1 MPRKPKGQGKPIA
14 KTSARMSRKAAL
26 TPAQLEQL
34 DAYWRASNYLSACQL
49 YLLDN
54 PLLKQPLQPEHIKK
68 KIVGHWGT
76 VPGQNF
82 IYTHLNRII
91 TKWKDQLETQYLYIS
106 QATSGYGRAYIC
118 SPCTAGTAKGVQR
131 NVQAARFYMWYAF
144 ENMEVIARAPHAYLP
159 ILLSDKL
166 PAERA
171 LALRFGLELLEQSD
185 MVFVCGKLLS
195 TGMKGEIIRAAEL
208 SIPIIVYDAEL
219 YLKVR
224 KLVTRYGGDKAQVKL
239 HNEPCYLSLTAEEIL
254 A

>member
-1 MPRKPKGQGKPIA
+1 MYYFFISYNMDMKKLKINIFIFIIVFCIFLSFYFIYIIN
-14 KTSARMSRKAAL
+14 KKAI
-26 TPAQLEQL
+26 PVF
-34 DAYWRASNYLSACQL
+34 SNYV
-49 YLLDN
+49 
-54 PLLKQPLQPEHIKK
+54 E
-68 KIVGHWGT
+68 T
-76 VPGQNF
+76 
-82 IYTHLNRII
+82 I

-195 TGMKGEIIRAAEL
+195 TGMKGEIARAVEL

>member
-1 MPRKPKGQGKPIA
+1 MGTTMEKQ
-14 KTSARMSRKAAL
+14 M
-26 TPAQLEQL
+26 
-34 DAYWRASNYLSACQL
+34 
-49 YLLDN
+49 DN
-54 PLLKQPLQPEHIKK
+54 EAIS
-68 KIVGHWGT
+68 
-76 VPGQNF
+76 
-82 IYTHLNRII
+82 RII

-195 TGMKGEIIRAAEL
+195 TGMKGEIARAVEL

-239 HNEPCYLSLTAEEIL
+239 HSINTANGKRRLLHPQQLISLRMRRDIL
-254 A
+254 PIWSSCIGFRYWNAFAIW

>member
-1 MPRKPKGQGKPIA
+1 MGTTMEKQMD
-14 KTSARMSRKAAL
+14 T
-26 TPAQLEQL
+26 
-34 DAYWRASNYLSACQL
+34 DAIS
-49 YLLDN
+49 
-54 PLLKQPLQPEHIKK
+54 
-68 KIVGHWGT
+68 
-76 VPGQNF
+76 
-82 IYTHLNRII
+82 RII
-91 TKWKDQLETQYLYIS
+91 TKWKDQLERQYLYIS
-106 QATSGYGRAYIC
+106 QATSGHGRAYIC
-118 SPCTAGTAKGVQR
+118 SPCTAGTARGVQR

-195 TGMKGEIIRAAEL
+195 TGMKGEIARAVEL

-219 YLKVR
+219 YLEVR